1 MKISRREVM
10 EKMGAFAL
18 AARLPSLAGAGAQ
31 DAVAGQTESALAG
44 TDAFT
49 LQGDIAAQMVAGIH
63 MDLQKRIDASVV
75 ARQALWQ
82 RDFSDRAA
90 YEMSAAANRKR
101 FGQRIGLIDARVADT
116 APVLETR
123 LGASQLAGSGDGYKI
138 YNVRWPVLEGV
149 EAEGLLLEPDG
160 PPAAQVVALPD
171 ADWEP
176 EALAGLRTGVPAGAQ
191 FARRLAENGCRVLV
205 PALISRDDAWSGN
218 DQLGIQ
224 TNLTHRE
231 FIYRMAYEMGRHIIG
246 YEVQK
251 VLAAV
256 DWFRAN
262 GTSARIGVMGYGE
275 GGLLA
280 LYSAACDPR
289 IDAVCVS
296 GYFASRQRL
305 WQEPLYR
312 NVWGLLEEFGDA
324 ELAGLVAPR
333 TLVVEAARGPEIA
346 GPPKAGPG
354 RRDSAASGSL
364 TSPSVVDVRA
374 EAERARQIYEQL
386 HARERLVVIEPD
398 EGRGDPGSEQ
408 ALRAFLGGMWVRVAE
423 NNRGS
428 LPTDA
433 RSGFDPAVRA
443 RRQFDQLVN
452 FTQQAIRES
461 ERVRERF
468 WADAERSSLD
478 VWMHTTERYRRSL
491 WEDVLGKLPEPA
503 ETQPAQSRINATET
517 RWTEYEIFLPL
528 WEQVFA
534 YGVLLLPHGM
544 RADERRPVVVCQHG
558 LEETPQDL
566 IRAGADTEG
575 MTHNLAAQLVSEG
588 FVVFCPQT
596 PTRGDD
602 AFRKLQRM
610 ANPLRYSLHSYI
622 VSQHQR
628 VLEWLAAQPFADPKR
643 IALYGFS
650 YGGKTVMRVMPLLD
664 GYAACICDGDF
675 NEWIGKVTRN
685 DAPFTYL
692 FTPEYEV
699 NEFNLGNTFD
709 HSDMANLM
717 TPRPFLVERGHDDGV
732 SYDSWV
738 AYEFA
743 KVRRHYDL
751 LGLEGAAQIEFF
763 NGPHQIHAGG
773 TAEFLRRRLNWSARS

>member
-10 EKMGAFAL
+10 EKMGAVAL
-18 AARLPSLAGAGAQ
+18 AARLPSLGGALTA
-31 DAVAGQTESALAG
+31 TETTTNVLAG
-44 TDAFT
+44 TDSFT

-63 MDLQKRIDASVV
+63 MDLQKRTDASVA
-75 ARQALWQ
+75 AREALWN
-82 RDFSDRAA
+82 RDFSGRAA
-90 YEMSAAANRKR
+90 YEASVAANRKR
-101 FGQRIGLIDARVADT
+101 FGQRIGLIDARVKDT
-116 APVLETR
+116 VPVLEMR
-123 LGASQLAGSGDGYKI
+123 VGDSRLAGSGDGYKI

-149 EAEGLLLEPDG
+149 EAEGLLLEPDR

-176 EALAGLRTGVPAGAQ
+176 EALAGLRMGVPAAAQ
-191 FARRLAENGCRVLV
+191 YARRLAENGCRVLV
-205 PALISRDDAWSGN
+205 PVLINRDDAWSGN
-218 DQLGIQ
+218 DQLGIR

-231 FIYRMAYEMGRHIIG
+231 FIYRMAFEMGRHVIG

-262 GTSARIGVMGYGE
+262 GAAERIGVMGYGE

-280 LYSAACDPR
+280 LYSAACDLR

-346 GPPKAGPG
+346 GPPAAGPG
-354 RRDSAASGSL
+354 RRNSAASGSL
-364 TSPSVVDVRA
+364 TSPSVADVCA
-374 EAERARQIYEQL
+374 EAERARHIYEKL
-386 HARERLVVIEPD
+386 HARERLVVIESD
-398 EGRGDPGSEQ
+398 EGRGEPGSET
-408 ALRAFLGGMWVRVAE
+408 ALREFLGGLGVRAAE
-423 NNRGS
+423 KSRGS
-428 LPTDA
+428 SPAGVRT
-433 RSGFDPAVRA
+433 GFDPAERA

-452 FTQQAIRES
+452 FTQEAIRES
-461 ERVRERF
+461 DAVREGF
-468 WADAERSSLD
+468 WAGADRSSLD
-478 VWMHTTERYRRSL
+478 AWMHSTERYRRSL
-491 WEDVLGKLPEPA
+491 WEDVLGKLPAPA
-503 ETQPAQSRINATET
+503 EMQGAQSRINAAET

-534 YGVLLLPHGM
+534 YGVLLLPHGI

-566 IRAGADTEG
+566 IRAGAGMEG

-622 VSQHQR
+622 LSQHQR

-650 YGGKTVMRVMPLLD
+650 YGGKTVMRAMPLLD
-664 GYAACICDGDF
+664 GYAACVCDGDF
-675 NEWIGKVTRN
+675 NEWIGKVARN

-717 TPRPFLVERGHDDGV
+717 TPQPFLVGRGHDDGV

-743 KVRRHYDL
+743 KVRRHYDQ
-751 LGLEGAAQIEFF
+751 LGLEGGAQVEFF
-763 NGPHQIHAGG
+763 NGPHQIHAAG
-773 TAEFLRRRLNWSARS
+773 TVEFLRRRLNWSARS

>member
-1 MKISRREVM
+1 
-10 EKMGAFAL
+10 
-18 AARLPSLAGAGAQ
+18 
-31 DAVAGQTESALAG
+31 
-44 TDAFT
+44 
-49 LQGDIAAQMVAGIH
+49 
-63 MDLQKRIDASVV
+63 
-75 ARQALWQ
+75 
-82 RDFSDRAA
+82 
-90 YEMSAAANRKR
+90 
-101 FGQRIGLIDARVADT
+101 
-116 APVLETR
+116 
-123 LGASQLAGSGDGYKI
+123 
-138 YNVRWPVLEGV
+138 
-149 EAEGLLLEPDG
+149 
-160 PPAAQVVALPD
+160 
-171 ADWEP
+171 
-176 EALAGLRTGVPAGAQ
+176 
-191 FARRLAENGCRVLV
+191 
-205 PALISRDDAWSGN
+205 
-218 DQLGIQ
+218 
-224 TNLTHRE
+224 
-231 FIYRMAYEMGRHIIG
+231 
-246 YEVQK
+246 
-251 VLAAV
+251 
-256 DWFRAN
+256 
-262 GTSARIGVMGYGE
+262 
-275 GGLLA
+275 
-280 LYSAACDPR
+280 
-289 IDAVCVS
+289 
-296 GYFASRQRL
+296 
-305 WQEPLYR
+305 
-312 NVWGLLEEFGDA
+312 
-324 ELAGLVAPR
+324 
-333 TLVVEAARGPEIA
+333 
-346 GPPKAGPG
+346 
-354 RRDSAASGSL
+354 
-364 TSPSVVDVRA
+364 
-374 EAERARQIYEQL
+374 
-386 HARERLVVIEPD
+386 VVIESD
-398 EGRGDPGSEQ
+398 EGRGDPGLE
-408 ALRAFLGGMWVRVAE
+408 ATLRAFLGGLGVRAAE
-423 NNRGS
+423 NKRGS
-428 LPTDA
+428 APAGA

-452 FTQQAIRES
+452 FTQESIRES

-468 WADAERSSLD
+468 WADADRSSLD
-478 VWMHTTERYRRSL
+478 AWLHTTERYRRSL

-544 RADERRPVVVCQHG
+544 GAEERRPVVVCQHG

-751 LGLEGAAQIEFF
+751 LGLEGTAQIEFLD
-763 NGPHQIHAGG
+763 GPHQIHAAG